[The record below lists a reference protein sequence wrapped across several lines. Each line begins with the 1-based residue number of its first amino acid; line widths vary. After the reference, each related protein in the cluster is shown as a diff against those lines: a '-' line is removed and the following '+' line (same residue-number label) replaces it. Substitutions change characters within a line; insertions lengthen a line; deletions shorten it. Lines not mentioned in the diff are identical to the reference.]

1 MKITGIQVDKI
12 LEYARCSKMFPTDNN
27 KQQKDDKKR
36 AVKICKKKKGWRYSR
51 VDESFLRELFFYF
64 TKKKTAQIIFP

>member
-27 KQQKDDKKR
+27 KQQKDKK
-36 AVKICKKKKGWRYSR
+36 
-51 VDESFLRELFFYF
+51 
-64 TKKKTAQIIFP
+64 